1 MAGMVAN
8 KTISNSSKLASFT
21 FLTRSF
27 FRAIAHRFQI
37 FWISKNLGHARHMEE
52 RTFSFEDSH
61 NNYCSHCCFQPSSFR
76 LQRRWARTMKSC
88 PSRTSR
94 FHRFHCFFQAM
105 SITTQRQIPFR
116 LPPFPKTRQ
125 GKDPIL
131 FWFQMPDM
139 ICY

>member
-1 MAGMVAN
+1 MDAQKKRNRDNVLTLERILGKQINIDFMAGMVAN

-61 NNYCSHCCFQPSSFR
+61 NKIIVPTAVF
-76 LQRRWARTMKSC
+76 
-88 PSRTSR
+88 
-94 FHRFHCFFQAM
+94 
-105 SITTQRQIPFR
+105 SILLSDYKEDGPG
-116 LPPFPKTRQ
+116 P
-125 GKDPIL
+125 
-131 FWFQMPDM
+131 
-139 ICY
+139 